1 MKIAK
6 KDREKWQASKIE
18 ELKAEIR
25 QLKKEHNKE
34 KRQLKSELSAS
45 EDCIGYVTEEAVL
58 NERKKYEN
66 EIQKEKKKAQ
76 EEIDRLLKQQSQI
89 DSCLE
94 KAKRAGYREYEY
106 SMERELQAKEENL
119 NRQFEE
125 KLNARFEEKKGD
137 LLCEL
142 MGRLMKMIKHEFDD
156 GDRKRMEGFKE
167 KKPRIEGCGAIFGNN
182 LIITFNPKNGR
193 RLSADEIYYILRTLQ
208 KRKKYIEIK
217 SAYDSYS
224 GYVYGKKMPSQ
235 EELDEYIYKKGM
247 ELLPLYKE
255 LII

>member
-25 QLKKEHNKE
+25 KLKKEHNKE
-34 KRQLKSELSAS
+34 KRRLKSELSAS

-66 EIQKEKKKAQ
+66 EIQTEKKKAQ

-89 DSCLE
+89 DLCLE

-106 SMERELQAKEENL
+106 SMERVLQAKEENL

-125 KLNARFEEKKGD
+125 KLNARFEEKKG
-137 LLCEL
+137 
-142 MGRLMKMIKHEFDD
+142 M
-156 GDRKRMEGFKE
+156 
-167 KKPRIEGCGAIFGNN
+167 
-182 LIITFNPKNGR
+182 
-193 RLSADEIYYILRTLQ
+193 YYT
-208 KRKKYIEIK
+208 
-217 SAYDSYS
+217 S
-224 GYVYGKKMPSQ
+224 
-235 EELDEYIYKKGM
+235 
-247 ELLPLYKE
+247 
-255 LII
+255 